1 MSKASGVVITT
12 GSMPGIVGMKW
23 FPSTAHDEGDME
35 YGSWA
40 ARQSAR
46 AVEAEGISEDTP
58 CRVTVVSTSES
69 TVRLFVD
76 KTADED
82 CSITETFNRHAAE
95 VEADPSAGK
104 DAPAEIAVAI
114 LGTVKLEQPR
124 LAPNAVTVLEA
135 GAVAD
140 NPDIAGLVN
149 DVPVPA
155 DTAVI
160 SVAEAFIADGAVHI
174 NLLNIDDLWEE
185 AEQRDGQR
193 VASVIVGN
201 ALRFIEHGRANFAL
215 VLSEGGTK
223 YSLLVAPLN
232 TAGAMYGGLDT
243 LSAEERS
250 QVLRFANSTS
260 AAEEVVLRDTP
271 LAARWESVTP
281 ERSPEEP

>member
-1 MSKASGVVITT
+1 MSKAFGVVITT
-12 GSMPGIVGMKW
+12 GAMPGVVGMKW
-23 FPSTAHDEGDME
+23 FPSAVHDEGDME

-58 CRVTVVSTSES
+58 CRVTVVSAGDS

-114 LGTVKLEQPR
+114 LGTVKLDQPR
-124 LAPNAVTVLEA
+124 LAPNAVTVLET

-149 DVPVPA
+149 DIPVPA

-160 SVAEAFIADGAVHI
+160 SVAEVFIADGAVHI
-174 NLLNIDDLWEE
+174 NLLNIDDLWEG
-185 AEQRDGQR
+185 AEHDSQR

-201 ALRFIEHGRANFAL
+201 ALRFIERGRANIAL
-215 VLSEGGTK
+215 VLSDGGAK
-223 YSLLVAPLN
+223 YSLLVAPLD
-232 TAGAMYGGLDT
+232 TAASLYKGLDM
-243 LSAEERS
+243 LSKEERS

-260 AAEEVVLRDTP
+260 AAEEVVMRDTP
-271 LAARWESVTP
+271 LAARWESAAP
-281 ERSPEEP
+281 ERSTEEQ

>member
-1 MSKASGVVITT
+1 MSTASGVVITT
-12 GSMPGIVGMKW
+12 GVMPGVVGMKW
-23 FPSTAHDEGDME
+23 FPSVARDEDDME

-58 CRVTVVSTSES
+58 CRVTVVSAGDS

-82 CSITETFNRHAAE
+82 CSITETFNQHAAE

-104 DAPAEIAVAI
+104 DVPAEIAVAI
-114 LGTVKLEQPR
+114 LGTVKLEHPR

-149 DVPVPA
+149 DIPVPA

-174 NLLNIDDLWEE
+174 NLLNIDDLWEG
-185 AEQRDGQR
+185 AESDGQR
-193 VASVIVGN
+193 IASIIVGN
-201 ALRFIEHGRANFAL
+201 ALRFIERGRANIAL

-232 TAGAMYGGLDT
+232 TAASLYEGLDM
-243 LSAEERS
+243 LSKEECS
-250 QVLRFANSTS
+250 QVLRFANLTS
-260 AAEEVVLRDTP
+260 AAEWVVLRDTP
-271 LAARWESVTP
+271 LLARWEKGTP

>member
-1 MSKASGVVITT
+1 MSKAFGVVITT
-12 GSMPGIVGMKW
+12 GVMPGIVGMKW
-23 FPSTAHDEGDME
+23 FPSAVHDEGDME

-58 CRVTVVSTSES
+58 CRVTVVSEGDS

-104 DAPAEIAVAI
+104 AAPAEIAVAI
-114 LGTVKLEQPR
+114 LGTVKLDQPR
-124 LAPNAVTVLEA
+124 LAPNAVTVLES

-140 NPDIAGLVN
+140 NPDIAGLVR
-149 DVPVPA
+149 DIPVPA

-193 VASVIVGN
+193 IASVIVGN
-201 ALRFIEHGRANFAL
+201 ALRFIERGRANIAL
-215 VLSEGGTK
+215 VLSDGGTK
-223 YSLLVAPLN
+223 YSLLVAPLD
-232 TAGAMYGGLDT
+232 TAATLYEGLDT
-243 LSAEERS
+243 LSEEERS
-250 QVLRFANSTS
+250 QVLRFANSTT
-260 AAEEVVLRDTP
+260 AAEWVFMRDTP
-271 LAARWESVTP
+271 LAARWESATP
-281 ERSPEEP
+281 EEQ